1 MGRKLLYIGS
11 FRPIDLEDARH
22 GHGPP
27 GSQLRGF
34 TAVTASPIDAYL
46 ARLHQDWLPD
56 RSGAVADYIPPLA
69 LADPDHFGIA
79 VTTTEGHSY
88 EVGDSRERFTIQSM
102 SKPFTYGLALRDR
115 GFDAVDEKVGVEPSG
130 EAFNSISL
138 APESGRPLNPMINAG
153 AITSTSLVAGGSA
166 AEREARVVDFYGR
179 FAGRPLEV
187 DTEVYESERAT
198 GHRNRAIGHMLRA
211 FGVLEDDP
219 EAALDLYFR
228 QCSVSVD
235 CRDLSLMAGTL
246 ANGGV
251 NPLTGDRVL
260 SRDHVDRVLS
270 VMTTCGM
277 YDSAGEWVVD
287 VGMPA
292 KSGVGGGVLAVLPG
306 QLGIAV
312 FSPPLDRHGNS
323 VRGVQVCRQISTDLN
338 LNLLH
343 VARSSRS
350 AVRRSYTVAEVPS
363 RRRRP
368 EAESA
373 ALAAA
378 GSRGVIQIL
387 HGDLVFAAM
396 ESIVRGVVERAAAV
410 DVEVL
415 DLTEVTEIDLGAG
428 GLLVGLAEAMAAEG
442 RALAIVVP
450 ADEGLLDNLGAER
463 LESFPDLDR
472 ATEWCEERLLAT
484 HGPAPAPPPRI
495 ALAEHRLAR
504 GLDPAQLEALAEVLV
519 PRRFE
524 AGERLFAVGDPADAA
539 FLLLDGEVTLELEIA
554 GTRRRLA
561 TLTPGFSF
569 GEFAFAD
576 ASARPVTVRAETAG
590 ECLVL
595 SLDAFERLGDH
606 NPTLQAALLR
616 NLLAGYYEIIA
627 RTTREVGS
635 LLGGR

>member
-1 MGRKLLYIGS
+1 M
-11 FRPIDLEDARH
+11 
-22 GHGPP
+22 
-27 GSQLRGF
+27 
-34 TAVTASPIDAYL
+34 TASPIDAYL

-69 LADPDHFGIA
+69 LADPDSFGIT

-102 SKPFTYGLALRDR
+102 SKPFTYGLALADR
-115 GFDAVDEKVGVEPSG
+115 GFDAVDAKVGVEPSG

-153 AITSTSLVAGGSA
+153 AITSTSLVAGDSA
-166 AEREARVVDFYGR
+166 AERERRVVDFYGR
-179 FAGRPLEV
+179 FAGRALEV
-187 DTEVYESERAT
+187 DTDVYESERDT

-211 FGVLEDDP
+211 FGVLVDDP
-219 EAALDLYFR
+219 DEALDLYFR

-235 CRDLSLMAGTL
+235 CRDLSLMAATL

-251 NPLTGDRVL
+251 NPLTGERVL
-260 SRDHVDRVLS
+260 GRAVVDRVLS

-323 VRGVQVCRQISTDLN
+323 VRGVEVCRQISTDLN

-350 AVRRSYTVAEVPS
+350 AVRRTYTVADVPS

-368 EAESA
+368 EAQSA
-373 ALAAA
+373 ALVEV
-378 GSRGVIQIL
+378 GSRCVVQIL

-396 ESIVRGVVERAAAV
+396 ESVVRGIVERAAGI

-415 DLTEVTEIDLGAG
+415 DLTEVTELDLGAG
-428 GLLVGLAEAMAAEG
+428 RLLTGLAESMAG
-442 RALAIVVP
+442 DGSALAIVVP
-450 ADEGLLDNLGAER
+450 TQSDLLEGLSTER
-463 LESFPDLDR
+463 LAVFPDLDR
-472 ATEWCEERLLAT
+472 ATEWCEERLLAA
-484 HGPAPAPPPRI
+484 HGSAPSTAARVT
-495 ALAEHRLAR
+495 LAEHRLSR
-504 GLDPAQLEALAEVLV
+504 GFDPSQLATLEEALV
-519 PRRFE
+519 PLRFE
-524 AGERLFAVGDPADAA
+524 QGEKIFSVGDPADAG
-539 FLLLDGEVTLELEIA
+539 FLLLEGEVTLEMELD
-554 GTRRRLA
+554 GTRRRLS

-576 ASARPVTVRAETAG
+576 ASARPVSVRAETAG

-595 SLDAFERLGDH
+595 TLDAFESIGVST
-606 NPTLQAALLR
+606 PALQAALLR
-616 NLLAGYYEIIA
+616 NLLTGYYEIIG
-627 RTTREVGS
+627 RTSREVGS
-635 LLGGR
+635 LMSGR

>member
-1 MGRKLLYIGS
+1 M
-11 FRPIDLEDARH
+11 
-22 GHGPP
+22 
-27 GSQLRGF
+27 
-34 TAVTASPIDAYL
+34 TASPIDAYL
-46 ARLHQDWLPD
+46 ARLHEDWLRD
-56 RSGAVADYIPPLA
+56 GSGAVADYIPPLA
-69 LADPDHFGIA
+69 LADPNAFGIT

-102 SKPFTYGLALRDR
+102 SKPFTYGLALADR
-115 GFDAVDEKVGVEPSG
+115 GFDAADAKVGVEPSG

-138 APESGRPLNPMINAG
+138 APGSGRPLNPMINAG
-153 AITSTSLVAGGSA
+153 AITSTSLVAGASA
-166 AEREARVVDFYGR
+166 AEREGRVVDFYGR
-179 FAGRPLEV
+179 FAGRALEV
-187 DTEVYESERAT
+187 DAEVYESERDT

-211 FGVLEDDP
+211 FGVLEEDP
-219 EAALDLYFR
+219 DEALDLYFR

-235 CRDLSLMAGTL
+235 CRDLSLMAATL

-260 SRDHVDRVLS
+260 ARDHVDRVLS

-312 FSPPLDRHGNS
+312 FSPPLDPHGNS
-323 VRGVQVCRQISTDLN
+323 VRGVEVCRQISTDLN

-350 AVRRSYTVAEVPS
+350 AVRRTYTVAEVPS

-368 EAESA
+368 EAQSA

-378 GSRGVIQIL
+378 GSRCVVQIL

-396 ESIVRGVVERAAAV
+396 ESVVRGIVERAAGV

-415 DLTEVTEIDLGAG
+415 DLTEVTELDLGAG
-428 GLLVGLAEAMAAEG
+428 RLLVGLAQSMAAEG

-450 ADEGLLDNLGAER
+450 ADGDLLGGLDTER
-463 LESFPDLDR
+463 LEVFPDLDR
-472 ATEWCEERLLAT
+472 ATEWCEERLLAV
-484 HGPAPAPPPRI
+484 HGQAPAPQPRVT
-495 ALAEHRLAR
+495 LAEHRLAR
-504 GLDPAQLEALAEVLV
+504 GLGPSQLAALEEATEPLH
-519 PRRFE
+519 FE
-524 AGERLFAVGDPADAA
+524 AGERIFAVGDPADAA
-539 FLLLDGEVTLELEIA
+539 YLLLEGEVTVELEIA
-554 GTRRRLA
+554 GARRRLA

-576 ASARPVTVRAETAG
+576 ASARPVSVRAETAG

-595 SLDAFERLGDH
+595 SLEAFERMGEQ
-606 NPTLQAALLR
+606 NPALQAALLR
-616 NLLAGYYEIIA
+616 NLLAGYYEIIG

>member
-1 MGRKLLYIGS
+1 M
-11 FRPIDLEDARH
+11 
-22 GHGPP
+22 
-27 GSQLRGF
+27 
-34 TAVTASPIDAYL
+34 TASPIDAYL
-46 ARLHQDWLPD
+46 ARLHEDWLPD
-56 RSGAVADYIPPLA
+56 RSGVVADYIPPLA
-69 LADPDHFGIA
+69 LADPNSFGIA
-79 VTTTEGHSY
+79 ITTTEGHSY
-88 EVGDSRERFTIQSM
+88 EIGDSRERFTIQSM
-102 SKPFTYGLALRDR
+102 SKPFTYGLALADR
-115 GFDAVDEKVGVEPSG
+115 GFDEVDAKVGVEPSG

-153 AITSTSLVAGGSA
+153 AITSTSLVVGAGA
-166 AEREARVVDFYGR
+166 AEREQRVVDFYGR
-179 FAGRPLEV
+179 FAGRSLEV
-187 DTEVYESERAT
+187 DADVYESERDT

-219 EAALDLYFR
+219 DEALDLYFR

-235 CRDLSLMAGTL
+235 CRDLSLMAATL

-260 SRDHVDRVLS
+260 GRDHVDRVLS

-323 VRGVQVCRQISTDLN
+323 VRGVEVCRQISTDLN

-350 AVRRSYTVAEVPS
+350 AVRRTYTVADVPS

-368 EAESA
+368 EPQST
-373 ALAAA
+373 ALAEA
-378 GSRGVIQIL
+378 GSRCVIQIL

-396 ESIVRGVVERAAAV
+396 ESVVRGIVERAAGI
-410 DVEVL
+410 DIEVL
-415 DLTEVTEIDLGAG
+415 DLTEVTELDLGAG
-428 GLLVGLAEAMAAEG
+428 RLLVGLAESMAAEG
-442 RALAIVVP
+442 RALTIVVP
-450 ADEGLLDNLGAER
+450 PGADLLDGLGAEH
-463 LESFPDLDR
+463 LDVFPDLDR
-472 ATEWCEERLLAT
+472 ATEWCEERLLGA
-484 HGPAPAPPPRI
+484 HGPAPAPQPRVG
-495 ALAEHRLAR
+495 LAEHRLAR
-504 GLDPAQLEALAEVLV
+504 GLDPSQLEALEDALV
-519 PRRFE
+519 PLRFE
-524 AGERLFAVGDPADAA
+524 EGERIFAVGDPADAGY
-539 FLLLDGEVTLELEIA
+539 LLLEGEVTLEIEIA
-554 GTRRRLA
+554 GTRRRLS

-576 ASARPVTVRAETAG
+576 ATARPVSVRAETAG

-595 SLDAFERLGDH
+595 SLDAFKQMGDR
-606 NPTLQAALLR
+606 NPALQAALLR
-616 NLLAGYYEIIA
+616 NLLAGYYEIIG

>member
-1 MGRKLLYIGS
+1 MTS
-11 FRPIDLEDARH
+11 
-22 GHGPP
+22 
-27 GSQLRGF
+27 
-34 TAVTASPIDAYL
+34 SPVDAYL
-46 ARLHQDWLPD
+46 ARLHRDWLPD

-69 LADPDHFGIA
+69 LADPDSFGIA

-102 SKPFTYGLALRDR
+102 SKPFTYGLALADR
-115 GFDAVDEKVGVEPSG
+115 GFGAVDAKVGVEPSG

-138 APESGRPLNPMINAG
+138 APGSGRPLNPMINAG
-153 AITSTSLVAGGSA
+153 AITSTSLVGGDSAGDR
-166 AEREARVVDFYGR
+166 ERRIVDFYGR
-179 FAGRPLEV
+179 FAGRSLEV
-187 DTEVYESERAT
+187 DAEVYEAERDT

-211 FGVLEDDP
+211 FGVLEDGPD
-219 EAALDLYFR
+219 EALDLYFR

-235 CRDLSLMAGTL
+235 CRDLSLMAATL

-260 SRDHVDRVLS
+260 GRDLVDRVLS

-312 FSPPLDRHGNS
+312 FSPPLDPHGNS
-323 VRGVQVCRQISTDLN
+323 VRGVEVCRQISTDLN

-350 AVRRSYTVAEVPS
+350 AVRRTYTVADVPS

-368 EAESA
+368 EAQTA
-373 ALAAA
+373 ALVAA
-378 GSRGVIQIL
+378 GSRCVVQIL

-396 ESIVRGVVERAAAV
+396 ESVVRGIVERGAGI

-415 DLTEVTEIDLGAG
+415 DLTEVTELDLGAG
-428 GLLVGLAEAMAAEG
+428 RLLVGLAESMAAAG
-442 RALAIVVP
+442 SVLALVGPARA
-450 ADEGLLDNLGAER
+450 DLLDGLDAER
-463 LESFPDLDR
+463 LEVFPDLDR
-472 ATEWCEERLLAT
+472 ATEWCEERLLAAD
-484 HGPAPAPPPRI
+484 GRAPAPPPRI
-495 ALAEHRLAR
+495 TLAEHRLAR
-504 GLDPAQLEALAEVLV
+504 GLDPARLASLEESLV

-524 AGERLFAVGDPADAA
+524 EGERIFVVGDPADAA
-539 FLLLDGEVTLELEIA
+539 FLLLEGEVTLELEVD
-554 GTRRRLA
+554 GTHRRLS

-569 GEFAFAD
+569 GEFAFVD
-576 ASARPVTVRAETAG
+576 ATARPVSVRAETAG

-595 SLDAFERLGDH
+595 TLDAFERMGDTE
-606 NPTLQAALLR
+606 PALQAALLR
-616 NLLAGYYEIIA
+616 NLLAGYYEIIG

>member
-1 MGRKLLYIGS
+1 M
-11 FRPIDLEDARH
+11 
-22 GHGPP
+22 
-27 GSQLRGF
+27 
-34 TAVTASPIDAYL
+34 TTSPIDAYL

-56 RSGAVADYIPPLA
+56 NSGAVADYIPPLA
-69 LADPDHFGIA
+69 LADPNSFGIA

-88 EVGDSRERFTIQSM
+88 EVGDSRVSFTIQSM
-102 SKPFTYGLALRDR
+102 SKPFTYGLALQDR
-115 GFDAVDEKVGVEPSG
+115 GFEAVDGKVGVEPSG

-138 APESGRPLNPMINAG
+138 APGSGRPLNPMINAG

-166 AEREARVVDFYGR
+166 AEREGRVVDFFGR
-179 FAGRPLEV
+179 FAGRSLEV
-187 DTEVYESERAT
+187 DMEVYESERDT

-219 EAALDLYFR
+219 DEALDLYFR
-228 QCSVSVD
+228 QCSVSVT

-260 SRDHVDRVLS
+260 ERDLVDRVLS

-312 FSPPLDRHGNS
+312 FSPPLDPHGNS
-323 VRGVQVCRQISTDLN
+323 VRGVEVCRQISTDLN

-350 AVRRSYTVAEVPS
+350 AVRRTYTVAAVPS

-368 EAESA
+368 EAQTA
-373 ALAAA
+373 ALAEVGA
-378 GSRGVIQIL
+378 RCVVQIL

-396 ESIVRGVVERAAAV
+396 ESVVRGVVERAAGV
-410 DVEVL
+410 DIEVL
-415 DLTEVTEIDLGAG
+415 DLTEVTEVDLGAG
-428 GLLVGLAEAMAAEG
+428 RLLVGLAEAMAAEG

-450 ADEGLLDNLGAER
+450 ADADLLDGLSTEGLEV
-463 LESFPDLDR
+463 FPDLDR
-472 ATEWCEERLLAT
+472 ATEWCEERLLAA
-484 HGPAPAPPPRI
+484 HGPASAPQPRI
-495 ALAEHRLAR
+495 GLAEHRLAR
-504 GLDPAQLEALAEVLV
+504 GLDPAQLAALEEAVV
-519 PRRFE
+519 PLCFE
-524 AGERLFAVGDPADAA
+524 EGERIFAVGDPADAA
-539 FLLLDGEVTLELEIA
+539 FLLLEGEVTLELEI
-554 GTRRRLA
+554 GSVRRRLS

-576 ASARPVTVRAETAG
+576 ASARPVSVRAETAG

-595 SLDAFERLGDH
+595 SLDAFERIGEQT
-606 NPTLQAALLR
+606 PALQAALLR
-616 NLLAGYYEIIA
+616 NLLAGYYEIIG

-635 LLGGR
+635 LLAGR

>member
-1 MGRKLLYIGS
+1 M
-11 FRPIDLEDARH
+11 
-22 GHGPP
+22 
-27 GSQLRGF
+27 
-34 TAVTASPIDAYL
+34 TASPIDAYL
-46 ARLHQDWLPD
+46 ARLHEDWHPD

-69 LADPDHFGIA
+69 LADPDHFGIT

-102 SKPFTYGLALRDR
+102 SKPFTYGLALADR
-115 GFDAVDEKVGVEPSG
+115 GFEAVDGKVGVEPSG

-138 APESGRPLNPMINAG
+138 APGSGRPLNPMINAG
-153 AITSTSLVAGGSA
+153 AITSTSLVAGASA

-187 DTEVYESERAT
+187 DAEVYESERDT

-211 FGVLEDDP
+211 FGVLEEDP
-219 EAALDLYFR
+219 DEALDLYFR

-235 CRDLSLMAGTL
+235 CRDLSLMAATL

-260 SRDHVDRVLS
+260 ARDHVDRVLS

-312 FSPPLDRHGNS
+312 FSPPLDPHGNS
-323 VRGVQVCRQISTDLN
+323 VRGVEVCRQISTDLN

-368 EAESA
+368 EAQTA

-378 GSRGVIQIL
+378 GSRCVVQIL

-396 ESIVRGVVERAAAV
+396 ESVVRGIVERAARI
-410 DVEVL
+410 DIEVL
-415 DLTEVTEIDLGAG
+415 DLTEVTELDLGAG
-428 GLLVGLAEAMAAEG
+428 RLLVGLAGSMAAEG

-450 ADEGLLDNLGAER
+450 ADGDLLDGLPTER
-463 LESFPDLDR
+463 LEVFPDLDR
-472 ATEWCEERLLAT
+472 ATEWCEERLLAA
-484 HGPAPAPPPRI
+484 HGSASAPPPHVT
-495 ALAEHRLAR
+495 LAEHRLAR
-504 GLDPAQLEALAEVLV
+504 GLDPSQLAALEEATAPL
-519 PRRFE
+519 RFE
-524 AGERLFAVGDPADAA
+524 AGERIFTVGDPADAA
-539 FLLLDGEVTLELEIA
+539 YLLLEGEVTLELEIA
-554 GTRRRLA
+554 GIRRRLS

-576 ASARPVTVRAETAG
+576 ASARPVSVRAETAG

-595 SLDAFERLGDH
+595 SLDAFERMGEE
-606 NPTLQAALLR
+606 NPALQAALLR
-616 NLLAGYYEIIA
+616 NLLAGYYEIIG

>member
-1 MGRKLLYIGS
+1 VALAIVLS
-11 FRPIDLEDARH
+11 RPTL
-22 GHGPP
+22 G
-27 GSQLRGF
+27 LRGF
-34 TAVTASPIDAYL
+34 AAMTASPIDAYL
-46 ARLHQDWLPD
+46 AGLHQDWLPD

-69 LADPDHFGIA
+69 LADPDSFGIT

-102 SKPFTYGLALRDR
+102 SKPFTYGLALADR
-115 GFDAVDEKVGVEPSG
+115 GFDAVDAKVGVEPSG

-138 APESGRPLNPMINAG
+138 EPESGRPLNPMINAG
-153 AITSTSLVAGGSA
+153 AITSTSLVAGDSA
-166 AEREARVVDFYGR
+166 AERERRVVDFYGR
-179 FAGRPLEV
+179 FAGRALEV
-187 DTEVYESERAT
+187 DTDVYESERDT

-211 FGVLEDDP
+211 FGVLVDDP
-219 EAALDLYFR
+219 DEALDLYFR

-235 CRDLSLMAGTL
+235 CRDLSLMAATL

-251 NPLTGDRVL
+251 NPLTGERVL
-260 SRDHVDRVLS
+260 GRAVVDRVLS

-323 VRGVQVCRQISTDLN
+323 VRGVEVCRRISTDLN

-350 AVRRSYTVAEVPS
+350 AVRRTYTVADVPS

-368 EAESA
+368 EAQSA
-373 ALAAA
+373 ALVEV
-378 GSRGVIQIL
+378 GSRCVVQIL

-396 ESIVRGVVERAAAV
+396 ESVVRGIVERAAGI

-415 DLTEVTEIDLGAG
+415 DLTEVTELDLGAG
-428 GLLVGLAEAMAAEG
+428 RLLTGLAESMAADG
-442 RALAIVVP
+442 SALAIVVP
-450 ADEGLLDNLGAER
+450 TQSDLLEGLATER
-463 LESFPDLDR
+463 LAIFPDLDR
-472 ATEWCEERLLAT
+472 ATEWCEERLLAA
-484 HGPAPAPPPRI
+484 HAPAPSTPARVT
-495 ALAEHRLAR
+495 LAEHRLSR
-504 GLDPAQLEALAEVLV
+504 GLDPSRLATLEEALV
-519 PRRFE
+519 PLRFE
-524 AGERLFAVGDPADAA
+524 EDEKIFSVGDPADAG
-539 FLLLDGEVTLELEIA
+539 FLLLEGEVTLELKVD
-554 GTRRRLA
+554 GTRRRLS

-576 ASARPVTVRAETAG
+576 ATARPVSVRAETAG

-595 SLDAFERLGDH
+595 TLDAFERIGEET
-606 NPTLQAALLR
+606 PALQAALLR
-616 NLLAGYYEIIA
+616 NLLAGYYEIIG

>member
-1 MGRKLLYIGS
+1 M
-11 FRPIDLEDARH
+11 
-22 GHGPP
+22 
-27 GSQLRGF
+27 
-34 TAVTASPIDAYL
+34 TTSPIDFYL
-46 ARLHQDWLPD
+46 AGLHEKWLPD

-69 LADPDHFGIA
+69 LADPDSFGIA
-79 VTTTEGHSY
+79 ITTTEGHSY
-88 EVGDSRERFTIQSM
+88 EVGDSRVAFTIQSM
-102 SKPFTYGLALRDR
+102 SKPFTYGLALHDR
-115 GFDAVDEKVGVEPSG
+115 GFDAVDGKVGVEPSG

-138 APESGRPLNPMINAG
+138 APGSGRPLNPMINAG
-153 AITSTSLVAGGSA
+153 AITSTSLVAGDGP
-166 AEREARVVDFYGR
+166 AEREGRVVDFYGR
-179 FAGRPLEV
+179 FAGRPLAV
-187 DTEVYESERAT
+187 DMEVYESERDT

-211 FGVLEDDP
+211 FGVLEEDP
-219 EAALDLYFR
+219 DEALDLYFR

-235 CRDLSLMAGTL
+235 CRDLSLMAATL

-251 NPLTGDRVL
+251 NPASGERVL
-260 SRDHVDRVLS
+260 ARDLVDRVLS

-312 FSPPLDRHGNS
+312 FSPPLDPHGNS
-323 VRGVQVCRQISTDLN
+323 VRGVEVCRQISTDLN

-350 AVRRSYTVAEVPS
+350 AVRRSYSVAAVPS

-368 EAESA
+368 EAQSA
-373 ALAAA
+373 ALAELGA
-378 GSRGVIQIL
+378 RCVVQIL

-396 ESIVRGVVERAAAV
+396 ESVVRGIVERAAGI
-410 DVEVL
+410 DIEVL

-428 GLLVGLAEAMAAEG
+428 RLLVGLAESMATEG
-442 RALAIVVP
+442 RALAVVVP
-450 ADEGLLDNLGAER
+450 PHAELLGGLSTDR
-463 LESFPDLDR
+463 LEVFPDLDR
-472 ATEWCEERLLAT
+472 ATEWCEERLLAA
-484 HGPAPAPPPRI
+484 HGSAPAAPPRVT
-495 ALAEHRLAR
+495 LAEHRLTR
-504 GLDPAQLEALAEVLV
+504 GLTADQLTALEEAVV
-519 PRRFE
+519 PRRFK

-539 FLLLDGEVTLELEIA
+539 FLLLEGEVTLELEID
-554 GTRRRLA
+554 GDRRRLS

-576 ASARPVTVRAETAG
+576 ASARPVNVSAETDG
-590 ECLVL
+590 ECVVL
-595 SLDAFERLGDH
+595 TLDAFESIGVRL
-606 NPTLQAALLR
+606 PALQAALLR
-616 NLLAGYYEIIA
+616 NLLSGYYEIIG

>member
-1 MGRKLLYIGS
+1 MRRG
-11 FRPIDLEDARH
+11 
-22 GHGPP
+22 
-27 GSQLRGF
+27 LRVF
-34 TAVTASPIDAYL
+34 TAMTASPIDAYL
-46 ARLHQDWLPD
+46 ARLHQDWLSD

-69 LADPDHFGIA
+69 LADPDSFGIA
-79 VTTTEGHSY
+79 ITTTEGHSY

-102 SKPFTYGLALRDR
+102 SKPFTYGLALADQ
-115 GFDAVDEKVGVEPSG
+115 GFDAVDAKVGVEPSG

-138 APESGRPLNPMINAG
+138 APDTGRPLNPMINAG
-153 AITSTSLVAGGSA
+153 AITSASLVTGAPA
-166 AEREARVVDFYGR
+166 DREGRVVDFYGR
-179 FAGRPLEV
+179 FAGRSLEV
-187 DTEVYESERAT
+187 DTEVYESERET
-198 GHRNRAIGHMLRA
+198 GHRNRAIGHMLRSV
-211 FGVLEDDP
+211 GVLEHDP
-219 EAALDLYFR
+219 EEALDLYFR

-235 CRDLSLMAGTL
+235 CRDLSLMAATL

-251 NPLTGDRVL
+251 NPRSGERVL
-260 SRDHVDRVLS
+260 AREHVDRVLS

-323 VRGVQVCRQISTDLN
+323 VRGVEVCRQISTDLD

-350 AVRRSYTVAEVPS
+350 AVRRTYTVAEVPS

-373 ALAAA
+373 TLAAA
-378 GSRGVIQIL
+378 GSRGVVQIL

-396 ESIVRGVVERAAAV
+396 ESVVRGIVERAAGV
-410 DVEVL
+410 DIEVL
-415 DLTEVTEIDLGAG
+415 DLTEVTELDLGAG
-428 GLLVGLAEAMAAEG
+428 RLLVGLAQSMAAEG
-442 RALAIVVP
+442 RVLAVVVP
-450 ADEGLLDNLGAER
+450 ATGDLFDDQGTGR
-463 LESFPDLDR
+463 LEVFPDLDR
-472 ATEWCEERLLAT
+472 ATEWCEERLLGA
-484 HGPAPAPPPRI
+484 HGPGPAPQSRVG
-495 ALAEHRLAR
+495 LAEHRLTR
-504 GLDPAQLEALAEVLV
+504 GLDPAQLAVLEAAVV
-519 PRRFE
+519 PLRFE
-524 AGERLFAVGDPADAA
+524 EGERIFAVGDPADAA
-539 FLLLDGEVTLELEIA
+539 FLLLEGEVTLELEIA
-554 GTRRRLA
+554 GTRRRLS

-576 ASARPVTVRAETAG
+576 ASARPVSVRAETAG

-595 SLDAFERLGDH
+595 SLDAFETIGEQT
-606 NPTLQAALLR
+606 PALQAALLR
-616 NLLAGYYEIIA
+616 NLLAGYYEIIG

>member
-1 MGRKLLYIGS
+1 M
-11 FRPIDLEDARH
+11 P
-22 GHGPP
+22 
-27 GSQLRGF
+27 
-34 TAVTASPIDAYL
+34 TSPIDTYL
-46 ARLHQDWLPD
+46 DRLHQRWLGD

-69 LADPDHFGIA
+69 LADPDSFGIA
-79 VTTTEGHSY
+79 ITTTEGHSY
-88 EVGDSRERFTIQSM
+88 EVGDSRVAFTIQSM
-102 SKPFTYGLALRDR
+102 SKPFTYGLALHDR
-115 GFDAVDEKVGVEPSG
+115 GFDAVDAKVGVEPSG

-138 APESGRPLNPMINAG
+138 APDSGRPLNPMINAG
-153 AITSTSLVAGGSA
+153 AITSTSLVAGEGA
-166 AEREARVVDFYGR
+166 AEREGRVVDFYGR
-179 FAGRPLEV
+179 FAGRPLAV
-187 DTEVYESERAT
+187 DMEVYESERDT

-211 FGVLEDDP
+211 FGVLEEDP
-219 EAALDLYFR
+219 DAALDLYFR
-228 QCSVSVD
+228 QCSVNVD
-235 CRDLSLMAGTL
+235 CRDLSLMAATL

-251 NPLTGDRVL
+251 NPATGERVL
-260 SRDHVDRVLS
+260 ARDLVDRVLS

-312 FSPPLDRHGNS
+312 FSPPLDPHGNS
-323 VRGVQVCRQISTDLN
+323 VRGVEVCRQISTDLN

-350 AVRRSYTVAEVPS
+350 AVRRTYSVAAVPS

-368 EAESA
+368 EAQAA
-373 ALAAA
+373 ALAEL
-378 GSRGVIQIL
+378 GSRCVVQIL

-396 ESIVRGVVERAAAV
+396 ESIVRGIVERAAGI
-410 DVEVL
+410 DIEVL

-428 GLLVGLAEAMAAEG
+428 RLLVGLAESMAAEG

-450 ADEGLLDNLGAER
+450 PHGELLAGLDVER
-463 LESFPDLDR
+463 LEVFPDLDR
-472 ATEWCEERLLAT
+472 ATEWCEERLLAG
-484 HGPAPAPPPRI
+484 HGAAPGPVPRVT
-495 ALAEHRLAR
+495 LTEHRLAR
-504 GLDPAQLEALAEVLV
+504 GMTAEQLAALEEALV

-524 AGERLFAVGDPADAA
+524 RDERLFTVGDPADAA
-539 FLLLDGEVTLELEIA
+539 FLLLEGEVTIELDVA
-554 GTRRRLA
+554 GLRRRLA

-576 ASARPVTVRAETAG
+576 ASARPVTVRAETDG

-595 SLDAFERLGDH
+595 TLAAFETIGAE
-606 NPTLQAALLR
+606 NPALQAALLR
-616 NLLAGYYEIIA
+616 NLLSGYYEIIG

-635 LLGGR
+635 LLSGR

>member
-1 MGRKLLYIGS
+1 M
-11 FRPIDLEDARH
+11 
-22 GHGPP
+22 
-27 GSQLRGF
+27 
-34 TAVTASPIDAYL
+34 TASPIDGYL
-46 ARLHQDWLPD
+46 ARLHQDWLLD
-56 RSGAVADYIPPLA
+56 NSGAVADYIPPLA
-69 LADPDHFGIA
+69 LADPNSFGIA

-102 SKPFTYGLALRDR
+102 SKPFTYGLAIADR
-115 GFDAVDEKVGVEPSG
+115 GFDAVDAKVGVEPSG

-138 APESGRPLNPMINAG
+138 APGSGRPLNPMINAG

-166 AEREARVVDFYGR
+166 AEREERVVDFYGR
-179 FAGRPLEV
+179 FAGRSLEV
-187 DTEVYESERAT
+187 DMEVYESERDT

-219 EAALDLYFR
+219 DEALDLYFR

-260 SRDHVDRVLS
+260 AREHVDRVLS

-323 VRGVQVCRQISTDLN
+323 VRGVEVCRQISTDLN

-350 AVRRSYTVAEVPS
+350 AVRRTYTVAEVPS

-368 EAESA
+368 EAQTA
-373 ALAAA
+373 ALAEV
-378 GSRGVIQIL
+378 GSRCVVQIL

-396 ESIVRGVVERAAAV
+396 ESVVRGVVERAAGV
-410 DVEVL
+410 DIEVL
-415 DLTEVTEIDLGAG
+415 DLTEVTELDLGAG
-428 GLLVGLAEAMAAEG
+428 RLLVGLAESMAAEG
-442 RALAIVVP
+442 RALAIAVP
-450 ADEGLLDNLGAER
+450 SDADLLDGLDAGRR
-463 LESFPDLDR
+463 LDVFPDLDR
-472 ATEWCEERLLAT
+472 ATEWCEERLLAA
-484 HGPAPAPPPRI
+484 HGPAPAPQPRI
-495 ALAEHRLAR
+495 DLAEHRLAR
-504 GLDPAQLEALAEVLV
+504 GLDPSQLAALEEAVV
-519 PRRFE
+519 PLRFE
-524 AGERLFAVGDPADAA
+524 EGERIFAVGDPADAA
-539 FLLLDGEVTLELEIA
+539 FLLLEGEVTLELEIA
-554 GTRRRLA
+554 GTRRRLS

-576 ASARPVTVRAETAG
+576 ASDRPVTVRAETAG

-595 SLDAFERLGDH
+595 SLDAFERIGEQT
-606 NPTLQAALLR
+606 PALQAALLR
-616 NLLAGYYEIIA
+616 NLLAGYYEIIGRA
-627 RTTREVGS
+627 TREAGS

>member
-1 MGRKLLYIGS
+1 M
-11 FRPIDLEDARH
+11 
-22 GHGPP
+22 
-27 GSQLRGF
+27 
-34 TAVTASPIDAYL
+34 TVSPIDAYL
-46 ARLHQDWLPD
+46 ARLHEDWAAD
-56 RSGAVADYIPPLA
+56 DSGAVADYIPPLA
-69 LADPDHFGIA
+69 LADPNSFGIA
-79 VTTTEGHSY
+79 ITTTEGHSY
-88 EVGDSRERFTIQSM
+88 EVGDSRGRFTIQSM
-102 SKPFTYGLALRDR
+102 SKPFTYGLALHDR
-115 GFDAVDEKVGVEPSG
+115 GFDAVDAKVGVEPSG

-153 AITSTSLVAGGSA
+153 AITSISLVGGDGA
-166 AEREARVVDFYGR
+166 AERERRVVDFYGR
-179 FAGRPLEV
+179 FAGRALEV
-187 DTEVYESERAT
+187 DMEVYESERDT

-211 FGVLEDDP
+211 FGVLEEDP
-219 EAALDLYFR
+219 DEALDLYFR

-235 CRDLSLMAGTL
+235 CHDLSLMAATL

-251 NPLTGDRVL
+251 NPRSGERVL
-260 SRDHVDRVLS
+260 GRDLVDRVLS

-323 VRGVQVCRQISTDLN
+323 VRGVEVCRQISTDLN

-350 AVRRSYTVAEVPS
+350 AVRRTYTVADVPS

-368 EAESA
+368 ESQSA
-373 ALAAA
+373 ALAQVGA
-378 GSRGVIQIL
+378 RCVIQIL

-396 ESIVRGVVERAAAV
+396 ESVVRGIVERSAGI
-410 DVEVL
+410 DIELL
-415 DLTEVTEIDLGAG
+415 DLTEVTELDLGAAH
-428 GLLVGLAEAMAAEG
+428 LLLDLAESTAAEG
-442 RALAIVVP
+442 KTLAIVAP
-450 ADEGLLDNLGAER
+450 TPEALLGGFGTER
-463 LESFPDLDR
+463 LEVFPNLDQ
-472 ATEWCEERLLAT
+472 ATEWCEERLLAGN
-484 HGPAPAPPPRI
+484 GPKPAPPRVT
-495 ALAEHRLAR
+495 LAEHRLAR
-504 GLDPAQLEALAEVLV
+504 GLDPAQLAALEEAVV
-519 PRRFE
+519 PLRFE
-524 AGERLFAVGDPADAA
+524 AGEKIFSVGDPADAGY
-539 FLLLDGEVTLELEIA
+539 LLLEGEVTLEIELE
-554 GTRRRLA
+554 GSRRRLS

-576 ASARPVTVRAETAG
+576 ATARPVNVRTETPG

-595 SLDAFERLGDH
+595 TLDSFEHLGKTE
-606 NPTLQAALLR
+606 PALQAALLR
-616 NLLAGYYEIIA
+616 NLLAGYYEIIG

>member
-1 MGRKLLYIGS
+1 M
-11 FRPIDLEDARH
+11 
-22 GHGPP
+22 
-27 GSQLRGF
+27 
-34 TAVTASPIDAYL
+34 TTSPIDAYL
-46 ARLHQDWLPD
+46 ARLHEAWLPEV
-56 RSGAVADYIPPLA
+56 SGAVADYIPPLA
-69 LADPDHFGIA
+69 LADPHHFGIA
-79 VTTTEGHSY
+79 ITTTEGHSY

-102 SKPFTYGLALRDR
+102 SKPFTYGLALADR
-115 GFDAVDEKVGVEPSG
+115 GFEAVDAKVGVEPSG

-138 APESGRPLNPMINAG
+138 APGSGRPLNPMINAG
-153 AITSTSLVAGGSA
+153 AITSTSLVAGASA
-166 AEREARVVDFYGR
+166 AEREGRVVDFYGR
-179 FAGRPLEV
+179 FAGRALDV
-187 DTEVYESERAT
+187 DTEVYVSERDT

-211 FGVLEDDP
+211 FGVLEEDP
-219 EAALDLYFR
+219 DEALDLYFR

-260 SRDHVDRVLS
+260 ARELVDRVLS

-323 VRGVQVCRQISTDLN
+323 VRGVEVCRQISTDLN

-350 AVRRSYTVAEVPS
+350 AVRRAYTVAEVPS

-368 EAESA
+368 EAQSA

-378 GSRGVIQIL
+378 GSRCVVQIL

-396 ESIVRGVVERAAAV
+396 ESVVRGVVERAAGV
-410 DVEVL
+410 DIEVL
-415 DLTEVTEIDLGAG
+415 DLTEVTELDLGAG
-428 GLLVGLAEAMAAEG
+428 HLLVGLAASMSAEG

-450 ADEGLLDNLGAER
+450 ADADLLDGLATEGLEA
-463 LESFPDLDR
+463 FPDLDR
-472 ATEWCEERLLAT
+472 ATEWCEERLLAAD
-484 HGPAPAPPPRI
+484 GLPPAAPPHVT
-495 ALAEHRLAR
+495 LAEHRLAR
-504 GLDPAQLEALAEVLV
+504 GLDPAQLAALEEATV

-524 AGERLFAVGDPADAA
+524 EGERIFAVGDPADAA
-539 FLLLDGEVTLELEIA
+539 FLLLEGEVTLELEIA
-554 GTRRRLA
+554 GTHRRLS
-561 TLTPGFSF
+561 TLAPGFSF

-576 ASARPVTVRAETAG
+576 ASARPVSVRAETAG

-595 SLDAFERLGDH
+595 SLDSFERMGEEA
-606 NPTLQAALLR
+606 PALQAALLR
-616 NLLAGYYEIIA
+616 NLLTGYYEIIG

>member
-1 MGRKLLYIGS
+1 M
-11 FRPIDLEDARH
+11 
-22 GHGPP
+22 
-27 GSQLRGF
+27 
-34 TAVTASPIDAYL
+34 TASPIDAYL
-46 ARLHQDWLPD
+46 ARLHEEWLPE

-69 LADPDHFGIA
+69 LADPDAFGIA

-102 SKPFTYGLALRDR
+102 SKPFTYGLALADR
-115 GFDAVDEKVGVEPSG
+115 GFEAVDGKVGVEPSG

-153 AITSTSLVAGGSA
+153 AITSTSLVGGASA
-166 AEREARVVDFYGR
+166 AEREGRVVDFYGR
-179 FAGRPLEV
+179 FAGRSLEV
-187 DTEVYESERAT
+187 DTDVYESERDT

-211 FGVLEDDP
+211 FGVLECDP
-219 EAALDLYFR
+219 DEALDLYFR

-260 SRDHVDRVLS
+260 ARDLVDRVLS

-323 VRGVQVCRQISTDLN
+323 VRGVEVCRQISTDLN

-350 AVRRSYTVAEVPS
+350 AVRRTYTVAEVPS

-368 EAESA
+368 EAQST
-373 ALAAA
+373 ALAEV
-378 GSRGVIQIL
+378 GSRCVVQIL

-396 ESIVRGVVERAAAV
+396 ESVVRGIVVRAAGI
-410 DVEVL
+410 DIEVL
-415 DLTEVTEIDLGAG
+415 DLTEVTELDLGAG
-428 GLLVGLAEAMAAEG
+428 RLLVGLAQSMSAEG

-450 ADEGLLDNLGAER
+450 PGGGLLDDLDTER
-463 LESFPDLDR
+463 LDVFPDLDR

-484 HGPAPAPPPRI
+484 HGPAPAPPPRVD
-495 ALAEHRLAR
+495 LAEHRLAR
-504 GLDPAQLEALAEVLV
+504 GLEPSQLEALQAALV
-519 PRRFE
+519 PLRFD
-524 AGERLFAVGDPADAA
+524 AGERIFAVGDPADAA
-539 FLLLDGEVTLELEIA
+539 FLLLEGEVTLELEIA
-554 GTRRRLA
+554 GTRRRLS

-576 ASARPVTVRAETAG
+576 ASARPVSVRAETAG

-595 SLDAFERLGDH
+595 SLDAFERMGEQ
-606 NPTLQAALLR
+606 NPALQAALLR
-616 NLLAGYYEIIA
+616 NLLAGYYEIIG

-635 LLGGR
+635 LLDGR

>member
-1 MGRKLLYIGS
+1 V
-11 FRPIDLEDARH
+11 A
-22 GHGPP
+22 
-27 GSQLRGF
+27 
-34 TAVTASPIDAYL
+34 TSPIDAYL
-46 ARLHQDWLPD
+46 GRLHQRWLGD

-69 LADPDHFGIA
+69 LADPDSFGIA
-79 VTTTEGHSY
+79 ITTTEGHSY
-88 EVGDSRERFTIQSM
+88 EVGDSRVAFTIQSM
-102 SKPFTYGLALRDR
+102 SKPFTYGLALHDR
-115 GFDAVDEKVGVEPSG
+115 GFDPVDGKVGVEPSG

-138 APESGRPLNPMINAG
+138 APGSGRPLNPMINAG
-153 AITSTSLVAGGSA
+153 AITSTSLVAGDGA

-187 DTEVYESERAT
+187 DMGVYEAERDT

-211 FGVLEDDP
+211 FGVLEKDP
-219 EAALDLYFR
+219 DEALDLYFR

-235 CRDLSLMAGTL
+235 CRDLSMMAATL

-251 NPLTGDRVL
+251 NPASGERVL
-260 SRDHVDRVLS
+260 ARDLVDRVLS

-312 FSPPLDRHGNS
+312 FSPPLDPHGNS
-323 VRGVQVCRQISTDLN
+323 VRGVEVCRQISTDLN

-350 AVRRSYTVAEVPS
+350 AVRRTYTVAAVPS

-368 EAESA
+368 EAQST
-373 ALAAA
+373 ALAEL
-378 GSRGVIQIL
+378 GSRCVVQIL

-396 ESIVRGVVERAAAV
+396 ESVVRGIVERAEEI
-410 DVEVL
+410 DIEVL
-415 DLTEVTEIDLGAG
+415 DLTEVTELDLGAAALLG
-428 GLLVGLAEAMAAEG
+428 GLSESMAAEG
-442 RALAIVVP
+442 RALAIVASP
-450 ADEGLLDNLGAER
+450 RGDLLAGLSTER
-463 LESFPDLDR
+463 LEIFPDLDR
-472 ATEWCEERLLAT
+472 ATEWCEERLLSGGAST
-484 HGPAPAPPPRI
+484 PVPAPRVT
-495 ALAEHRLAR
+495 LAEHRLAR
-504 GLDPAQLEALAEVLV
+504 GLSADQLVALEEALV
-519 PRRFE
+519 PRGFE
-524 AGERLFAVGDPADAA
+524 EGERIFAVGDPADAG
-539 FLLLDGEVTLELEIA
+539 FLLLEGEVTLELEVDGA
-554 GTRRRLA
+554 HRRLS

-576 ASARPVTVRAETAG
+576 ASARPVSVRAETAG

-595 SLDAFERLGDH
+595 TLDAFESIGVH
-606 NPTLQAALLR
+606 APALQAALLR
-616 NLLAGYYEIIA
+616 NLLSGYYEIIG

-635 LLGGR
+635 LLSGR

>member
-1 MGRKLLYIGS
+1 
-11 FRPIDLEDARH
+11 
-22 GHGPP
+22 
-27 GSQLRGF
+27 
-34 TAVTASPIDAYL
+34 VTASPIDAYL

-56 RSGAVADYIPPLA
+56 NSGAVADYIPPLA
-69 LADPDHFGIA
+69 LADPDSFGIA

-88 EVGDSRERFTIQSM
+88 EVGDSRVSVTIQSM
-102 SKPFTYGLALRDR
+102 SKPFTYGLALQDR
-115 GFDAVDEKVGVEPSG
+115 GFEAVDGKVGVEPSG

-138 APESGRPLNPMINAG
+138 APGSGRPLNPMINAG
-153 AITSTSLVAGGSA
+153 AITSTSLVAGSSA
-166 AEREARVVDFYGR
+166 AEREGRVVDFYGR
-179 FAGRPLEV
+179 FAGRSLEV
-187 DTEVYESERAT
+187 DMEVYESERDT

-219 EAALDLYFR
+219 DEALDLYFR
-228 QCSVSVD
+228 QCSVSVT

-260 SRDHVDRVLS
+260 ERDLVDRVLS

-312 FSPPLDRHGNS
+312 FSPPLDPHGNS
-323 VRGVQVCRQISTDLN
+323 VRGVEVCRQISTDLN

-350 AVRRSYTVAEVPS
+350 AVRRTYTVAAVPS

-368 EAESA
+368 EAQTA
-373 ALAAA
+373 ALAEFGA
-378 GSRGVIQIL
+378 RCVVQIL

-396 ESIVRGVVERAAAV
+396 ESVVRGVVERAAGV
-410 DVEVL
+410 DIEVL
-415 DLTEVTEIDLGAG
+415 DLTEVTEVDLGAG
-428 GLLVGLAEAMAAEG
+428 RLLVGLAEAMAAEG
-442 RALAIVVP
+442 KALAIVVP
-450 ADEGLLDNLGAER
+450 ADADLLDGLSTEGLEV
-463 LESFPDLDR
+463 FPDLDR
-472 ATEWCEERLLAT
+472 ATEWCEERLLAA
-484 HGPAPAPPPRI
+484 HGPAPAPQPRI
-495 ALAEHRLAR
+495 GLAEHRLAR
-504 GLDPAQLEALAEVLV
+504 GLDPAQLAALEEAVV
-519 PRRFE
+519 PLHFE
-524 AGERLFAVGDPADAA
+524 EGERIFAVGDPADAA
-539 FLLLDGEVTLELEIA
+539 FLLLEGEVTLELEIGSA
-554 GTRRRLA
+554 RRRLS

-576 ASARPVTVRAETAG
+576 ASARPVSVRAETAG

-595 SLDAFERLGDH
+595 SLDAFERIGEQT
-606 NPTLQAALLR
+606 PALQAALLR
-616 NLLAGYYEIIA
+616 NLLAGYYEIIG